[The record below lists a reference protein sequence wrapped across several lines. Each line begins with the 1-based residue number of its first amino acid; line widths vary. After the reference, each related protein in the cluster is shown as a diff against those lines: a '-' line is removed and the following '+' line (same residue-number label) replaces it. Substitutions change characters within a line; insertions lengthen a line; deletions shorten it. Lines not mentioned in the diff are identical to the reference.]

1 MATGTLTSAVMLLYH
16 GLGRPAQPRDAR
28 FTLSPAAFYEHLWLL
43 RRLQEHGEISV
54 VALHAWWQGAACR
67 GRPVVLCF
75 DDGRSSDFDVALP
88 ALVKFGMPASF
99 FLNTAHIGESGYV
112 TWKGVEALHRAGMGI
127 ESHSHEHQ
135 ALTLTPASELAEQLR
150 TSRHM
155 LQERADTP
163 VHFLA
168 APFGLWSRQVLAAA
182 FQAGFVALCT
192 SQPGL
197 AAPGAARLGRNGIRA
212 STSARQLQRWL
223 CGRAASFA
231 WPISRD
237 LLLWTPKHILMH
249 CPPLR
254 QRVAPLATGER

>member
-1 MATGTLTSAVMLLYH
+1 MATGALAPAVMLLYH
-16 GLGRPAQPRDAR
+16 GLGRAVQPGDAR
-28 FTLSPAAFYEHLWLL
+28 FTLSPAAFYEHLWVL
-43 RRLQEHGEISV
+43 RRLQERGDIGV
-54 VALHAWWQGAACR
+54 VALSSWWHGKTCP

-75 DDGRSSDFDVALP
+75 DDGCSSDVEVALP

-99 FLNTAHIGESGYV
+99 FLNMANIGKRGYLSWNDV
-112 TWKGVEALHRAGMGI
+112 AALQCAGMGI
-127 ESHSHEHQ
+127 ESHGHEHQ
-135 ALTLTPASELAEQLR
+135 ALTLVPVPELIAQLR
-150 TSRHM
+150 TARHI
-155 LQERADTP
+155 LQERVGTP

-168 APFGLWSRQVLAAA
+168 APFGLWNRQVLAAA
-182 FQAGFVALCT
+182 LAAGFLALCT

-197 AAPGAARLGRNGIRA
+197 ASPGAMRLGRNGIRA

-231 WPISRD
+231 WPVSRD

-254 QRVAPLATGER
+254 QRVAPTAVGER